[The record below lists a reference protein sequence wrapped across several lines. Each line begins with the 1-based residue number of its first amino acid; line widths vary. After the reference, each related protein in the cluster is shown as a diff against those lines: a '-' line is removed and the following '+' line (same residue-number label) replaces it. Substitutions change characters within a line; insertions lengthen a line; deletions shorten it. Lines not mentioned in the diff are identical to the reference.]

1 MFLKVETL
9 SIGWAFKM
17 LHQQIN
23 RTVKAILIFNLI
35 TKAYTD
41 KTGGQL

>member
-1 MFLKVETL
+1 MFLKVEPL
-9 SIGWAFKM
+9 SIGWAFKK
-17 LHQQIN
+17 LNQQIN
-23 RTVKAILIFNLI
+23 SKVKAILIFDLI